1 MQDSGVLEHRISG
14 CTGAMATGG
23 GCRLLPRKER
33 TGLHR
38 TLRTRK
44 DQGAPP
50 QRQAAGEV
58 LLRLV

>member
-1 MQDSGVLEHRISG
+1 
-14 CTGAMATGG
+14 MATGARHR
-23 GCRLLPRKER
+23 RLSCQER

-44 DQGAPP
+44 DQGSPP
-50 QRQAAGEV
+50 QRQATGEV